1 MMAGVRSETP
11 ELSMTGGH
19 VAEEYAFVSDAIS
32 VWVCE
37 RRSWAQT
44 SMHVI
49 TERSLVG
56 LWDRVGGLDPCPR
69 VEGGGSPGG
78 V

>member
-19 VAEEYAFVSDAIS
+19 VAEEYAFVSDANS

-37 RRSWAQT
+37 RMRWAQSST
-44 SMHVI
+44 HMI
-49 TERSLVG
+49 TGRSLVG
-56 LWDRVGGLDPCPR
+56 LWGRVGG
-69 VEGGGSPGG
+69 G
-78 V
+78 